1 VRDPAPGLLPTATEL
16 SAAYA
21 AGTLSPVEA
30 TEASLAAVDR
40 WDGAVN
46 AVLFTDPDGALAS
59 ARESEA
65 RWRAGAPLGP
75 ADGVPVTVKDM
86 FLTRGWPTVR
96 GSTLIDAAGPWP
108 DDAPAVARLRESGAA
123 IIGKTTTPEFAWKGV
138 TDSRRHGVTGNPWGA
153 GWTSGGSSG
162 GSATA
167 VGLGMGAWSIGTDG
181 GGSVRIPASFTG
193 TTALKPTFGRMP
205 MFPPS
210 PYGTLSHGGPMTR
223 TVADAALLLD
233 VVSGTDS
240 RDWAALAPPG
250 GSYADALAE
259 DADGAVR
266 GLRVALSPTLGYGRN
281 DPEVEAAVEAAAG
294 VLADAGAH
302 VELVDPGI
310 ADCVDAFHVLW
321 FTGAAKVVAAHGPDA
336 LAEVDPLLA
345 RCIETY
351 GLPASASDYLDAMAV
366 RMDLGVR
373 MGAFHQQYDVLL
385 TPTMPI
391 PAFAAGQDAPD
402 GWGSDL
408 WTSWSPYTYPF
419 NMTQQPALSV
429 PCGFTS
435 DRRPVGL
442 QLVAARHEDAL
453 LLRVGDAYQ
462 RLTGWHTEIPT
473 LITES

>member
-1 VRDPAPGLLPTATEL
+1 
-16 SAAYA
+16 
-21 AGTLSPVEA
+21 
-30 TEASLAAVDR
+30 
-40 WDGAVN
+40 
-46 AVLFTDPDGALAS
+46 
-59 ARESEA
+59 
-65 RWRAGAPLGP
+65 
-75 ADGVPVTVKDM
+75 M

-96 GSTLIDAAGPWP
+96 GSTLIDAAGPWEE
-108 DDAPAVARLRESGAA
+108 DAPAVARLRESGAA

-233 VVSGTDS
+233 VVSGPDS
-240 RDWAALAPPG
+240 RDWAALAPPA
-250 GSYADALAE
+250 GSYVAALDDDAERSL
-259 DADGAVR
+259 R

-281 DPEVEAAVEAAAG
+281 DPEVEAAVVAAAG

-302 VELVDPGI
+302 VEQVDPGI
-310 ADCVDAFHVLW
+310 DDCVDAFHVLW

-345 RCIETY
+345 RCIEAY

-366 RMDLGVR
+366 RMALGVR
-373 MGAFHQQYDVLL
+373 MGAFHEQYDVLL

-402 GWGSDL
+402 GWRERPVDVVVAVHVPL
-408 WTSWSPYTYPF
+408 
-419 NMTQQPALSV
+419 QHDPAAGAVGAVRLH
-429 PCGFTS
+429 
-435 DRRPVGL
+435 RRPASGR
-442 QLVAARHEDAL
+442 AAAGGRPPRGRAAAP
-453 LLRVGDAYQ
+453 RRR
-462 RLTGWHTEIPT
+462 RLPAAHRLAHRDPDPDHPDHRARGEPCPDT
-473 LITES
+473 